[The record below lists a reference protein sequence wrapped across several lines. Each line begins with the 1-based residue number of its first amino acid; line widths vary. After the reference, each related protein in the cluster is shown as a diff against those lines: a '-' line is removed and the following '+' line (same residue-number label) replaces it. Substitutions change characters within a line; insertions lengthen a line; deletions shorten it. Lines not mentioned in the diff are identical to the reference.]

1 MKPKP
6 RLIILIGLAGCG
18 KSTWAREQG
27 LPTLSSDEM
36 RGVLADDVTDQT
48 IHKQV
53 FETLRY
59 LIRQRVAIGRP
70 VTCVDAT
77 HLTPKERR
85 PYFRIKG
92 CKVEAVFFNVPLQ
105 MCHERNQSRD
115 RVVPAHVIDA
125 MYEKMVPPSRKE
137 GFSKITVLTPQQ
149 AR

>member
-18 KSTWAREQG
+18 KSTWAREQC

-36 RGVLADDVTDQT
+36 RGILADDVTDQT

-59 LIRQRVAIGRP
+59 LIRQRIAIGRP
-70 VTCVDAT
+70 ITCVDAT
-77 HLTPKERR
+77 HLTPKERS

-92 CKVEAVFFNVPLQ
+92 CKVEAVFFNVPLA
-105 MCHERNQSRD
+105 MCHERNQSRE
-115 RVVPAHVIDA
+115 RVVPAHVVDA
-125 MYEKMVPPSRKE
+125 MYQKLVPPSRKE
-137 GFSKITVLTPQQ
+137 GFSKITVLTPL
-149 AR
+149 